1 MLRMS
6 MTTRGAGNLTPSA
19 GRMVLA
25 YLGNAATTIVLFAER
40 GRQRR
45 ALAQLDEH
53 LMRDVG
59 LSRSVVE
66 REVRKHF
73 WQI

>member
-1 MLRMS
+1 MLRTS
-6 MTTRGAGNLTPSA
+6 MTPRGAVNLTPSV

-25 YLGNAATTIVLFAER
+25 YLGNAATAIVLFAER

-59 LSRSVVE
+59 LSRSMVE